1 MSKGMK
7 ILILALLMIVS
18 SSLFTMTQKA
28 GYSQAAAF
36 FAFMMVCLLI
46 AIPVVALSRRE
57 SRRR

>member
-7 ILILALLMIVS
+7 IVILVVLMVVS

-28 GYSQAAAF
+28 GYREATAF
-36 FAFMMVCLLI
+36 FAFMTVGLLI
-46 AIPVVALSRRE
+46 AIPVVALSRGG